1 MLELLESHIRGP
13 VPDVTIQTRPP
24 TTLPAHTSPSKPAN
38 KKMKW
43 DKKGKDVVGEGE
55 VIPLKKL
62 EPYKRAKMAKRAQRK
77 SLSEGVI
84 TERASNRYPRVQIW
98 DPPFGIG

>member
-1 MLELLESHIRGP
+1 M
-13 VPDVTIQTRPP
+13 
-24 TTLPAHTSPSKPAN
+24 
-38 KKMKW
+38 
-43 DKKGKDVVGEGE
+43 VGEGE

-62 EPYKRAKMAKRAQRK
+62 EPYKRAKMAKREQKK

-98 DPPFGIG
+98 DPPLVLDETPLPHNSSIKAFQNGKAGLCG